1 MKDKNVFSKE
11 DLNFLLRLKARELS
25 TEEVE
30 ITKDQLRQYFVEVE
44 WKDVDDL
51 PLCTLIDQIESLEFS
66 TIYDYLSLKV
76 IKEARKLKISDFDDL
91 ISR

>member
-1 MKDKNVFSKE
+1 MNDKNVFSKQ

-44 WKDVDDL
+44 WKDVEDL